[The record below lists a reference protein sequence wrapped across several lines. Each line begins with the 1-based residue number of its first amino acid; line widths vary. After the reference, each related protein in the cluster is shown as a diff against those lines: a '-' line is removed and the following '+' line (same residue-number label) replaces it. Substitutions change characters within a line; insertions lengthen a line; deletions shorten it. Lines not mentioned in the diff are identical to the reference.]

1 MVQLLP
7 LEIVELVSAAG
18 SPMMIDRL
26 CTHPFRV
33 YGTLNA
39 RNLLHCRSS
48 TATSATSTTS
58 SLAQVTLLHQH

>member
-48 TATSATSTTS
+48 TASATSTTS